1 MENTNLTTT
10 NAGAMAVQEN
20 NNLTEIFSDFG
31 KAITTDLV
39 ELTRSYLK
47 IDTLPIDKPV
57 DFIYEGSGTVETEEG
72 EKPAAYLRS
81 AAGSAYLTTT
91 TVLVNSL
98 KQIKEPAPVRVVYLG
113 KKQVGAK
120 NYHDFKVYTLA
131 GNFKP

>member
-10 NAGAMAVQEN
+10 SAGAMAVQEN

-39 ELTRSYLK
+39 ELTRNYLK
-47 IDTLPIDKPV
+47 IDLLPIDKPV
-57 DFIYEGSGTVETEEG
+57 DFIYEGSTTVETDEG
-72 EKPAAYLRS
+72 EKNAAYLRD
-81 AAGSAYLTTT
+81 ANGHAYLTTT

-120 NYHDFKVYTLA
+120 NYHDFKVFTLA
-131 GNFKP
+131 GNFRP

>member
-1 MENTNLTTT
+1 MENTNLATT
-10 NAGAMAVQEN
+10 NAGALAAQD
-20 NNLTEIFSDFG
+20 NNLTEIFKDFG
-31 KAITTDLV
+31 TAKTNDLV

-47 IDTLPIDKPV
+47 IDTLPIDKAT
-57 DFIYEGSGTVETEEG
+57 DFIYEGLGSVETEEG

-81 AAGSAYLTTT
+81 PSGGAYLTTT

-120 NYHDFKVYTLA
+120 SYHDFKVYTLA
-131 GNFKP
+131 GSFK